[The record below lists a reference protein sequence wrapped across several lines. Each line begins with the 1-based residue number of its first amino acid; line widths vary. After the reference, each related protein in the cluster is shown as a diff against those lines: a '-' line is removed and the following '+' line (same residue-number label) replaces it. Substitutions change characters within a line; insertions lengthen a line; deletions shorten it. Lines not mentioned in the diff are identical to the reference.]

1 MKLKKSKILADLE
14 EQVQSEAPKVLQ
26 ISERVQYYAEH
37 KKVIDTLYIV
47 EDFEP
52 DFLELYLPIVS
63 LNVQQCNNWKNLH
76 QDLKLV
82 VENCL
87 VKDVVLVLSKK
98 AKKLDPKAIEEKKDL
113 SEGLNNYFQSIFKFR
128 ELLKKTKTNPGV
140 YVSFVNHTDSNDSP
154 SLKEAF
160 ECFVPVDV
168 YKSIQL
174 FQKQKQG
181 FFETTKVTNT
191 TKSLY
196 KVFMLHDAEKFYDT
210 FADIVEDQEFI
221 YKGDLYRWDNF
232 DNKLKLQ
239 QPKWAK
245 RVKWVGDNYY
255 EEVEV
260 PVVLQV
266 GNTEDNL
273 GEITKLKQIQST
285 TLSRRFGGSFSQ
297 YLDYFQDFTIIPSH
311 FNYQRILK
319 TKSGKLYNR
328 YFPFEWE
335 PKEGKFPT
343 IMRLIKHIFGDSEK
357 VHKGKTIKSWEM
369 GLDYVQLLL
378 LKPVL
383 RLPVLCLY
391 SPENNTGK
399 STFAFL
405 LSNIF
410 KNNCAPVSNDDFQ
423 SEFGASIYYDKLVA
437 YCEESLLERVTD
449 VERIKNISTAPE
461 VSVNPKGTG
470 QFKGQ
475 TFVKFI
481 FMSNRKRMI
490 HVSKHDER
498 FWILRV
504 PPVPVEERDPKMN
517 EKLIA
522 EIPAFV
528 HFLMNRKMATEYES
542 RMWFNRDLIR
552 TEQFNEMA
560 RVSEHN
566 DIRELRQKLE
576 QYFVAH
582 ECDQLVIPTDAVKR
596 YFLNKD
602 VNWLNEILRDRLELD
617 KVRNSQGKPKTVRAK
632 FDWWPEGAE
641 DSTTIRWKPSQCWI
655 FHRKDF
661 LPEHLDDRGAPP
673 EQEAKTDDQK
683 PSEPFFSQPELDNL
697 S

>member
-1 MKLKKSKILADLE
+1 MIVKNSTI
-14 EQVQSEAPKVLQ
+14 VQEAQAAVQHEAPKVVQ

-37 KKVIDTLYIV
+37 KTVIDTLYIV

-63 LNVQQCNNWKNLH
+63 LNTLQCRNWKNLH
-76 QDLKLV
+76 KELKQV
-82 VENCL
+82 IENCL
-87 VKDVVLVLSKK
+87 VKNIVLVLSKK
-98 AKKLDPKAIEEKKDL
+98 ALTIDTKAIEAKQDL
-113 SEGLNNYFQSIFKFR
+113 SDGLNNYFQSIFKFR
-128 ELLKKTKTNPGV
+128 ELLKKTKTNPGL
-140 YVSFVNHTDSNDSP
+140 YISFVNHTDSNSSP
-154 SLKEAF
+154 ELKEAF
-160 ECFVPVDV
+160 ECFVSLDV

-174 FQKQKQG
+174 FDKPKQG

-191 TKSLY
+191 TKSLH
-196 KVFMLHDAEKFYDT
+196 KVFLLHDAEKFYDA
-210 FADIVEDQEFI
+210 FADLIEDIEFI

-232 DNKLKLQ
+232 DSKLKLQ

-273 GEITKLKQIQST
+273 GEITKLKQIQT
-285 TLSRRFGGSFSQ
+285 ATLSRRFGGDFSQ
-297 YLDYFQDFTIIPSH
+297 YLDYFQDFTNIPNH
-311 FNYQRILK
+311 FNYQRILQ
-319 TKSGKLYNR
+319 TNSGRLYNR

-335 PKEGKFPT
+335 PKKGEFPT
-343 IMRLIKHIFGDSEK
+343 IMRLIQHIFGDEEK
-357 VHKGKTIKSWEM
+357 IHKGSVVKSWEM

-410 KNNCAPVSNDDFQ
+410 KNNCVPVSNDDFQ

-437 YCEESLLERVTD
+437 YCEESLLERVKD
-449 VERIKNISTAPE
+449 VERIKNISTAAE
-461 VSVNPKGTG
+461 VSVNPKGTT

-504 PPVPVEERDPKMN
+504 PPVPIDERDPEMN

-522 EIPAFV
+522 EIPAFID
-528 HFLMNRKMATEYES
+528 FLKNRKMATAYES
-542 RMWFNRDLIR
+542 RMWFNPKLIR
-552 TEQFNEMA
+552 TDQFNEMA
-560 RVSEHN
+560 RVSEHG
-566 DIRELRQKLE
+566 DVRELRQKLE
-576 QYFVAH
+576 EYFVAH
-582 ECDQLVIPTDAVKR
+582 DCERLEIPTDVVKK

-602 VNWLNEILRDRLELD
+602 TNWLNEILRDRLDLD
-617 KVRNSQGKPKTVRAK
+617 KVRNDKGKVKTVRAK
-632 FDWWPEGAE
+632 FEWWPEGAE
-641 DSTTIRWKPSQCWI
+641 DSRTITWKPAQCWV

-661 LPEHLDDRGAPP
+661 LPE
-673 EQEAKTDDQK
+673 QEPTEHEPKSDKEWQEFVNEEHQK
-683 PSEPFFSQPELDNL
+683 I
-697 S
+697 